1 VLRVTVGF
9 PAAMATG
16 VLSVAAAE
24 LDQTWV
30 SWSFFGAGVCVYL
43 LAARSFARPL
53 DVEALAAV
61 AATAVLA
68 TRLGLAGLRVAAG
81 VLLVGAALGWAAA
94 WVVLLRARR
103 LGPPTGSLLLT
114 VVSTEA
120 VAILGAVAS
129 RRLEPFA
136 LALFLIG
143 LALYPVA
150 LARIPP
156 GELRTGAGDMWI
168 AMGALAVS
176 TLAAAHVATVGGGAA
191 ARALASVL
199 WIAATCWLPV
209 LVFAELRWR
218 RLRFE
223 PKRWSTVFPL
233 GMYSACS
240 TAVAGEGSLAPGLVG
255 RAFFWLAVAAW
266 LAAAVGALHRPS
278 A

>member
-1 VLRVTVGF
+1 MPRVNVGF

-24 LDQTWV
+24 LDHTWV
-30 SWSFFGAGVCVYL
+30 SWTFFGVAGCVYVF
-43 LAARSFARPL
+43 AARSFSRRV
-53 DVEALAAV
+53 DVELLAAV

-68 TRLGLAGLRVAAG
+68 TRLALARLDVAADVLLAAAG
-81 VLLVGAALGWAAA
+81 VGWIAA
-94 WVVLLRARR
+94 WAVLLRSRR
-103 LGPPTGSLLLT
+103 FGPPTGSLLLS

-120 VAILGAVAS
+120 VAILAAVAS
-129 RRLEPFA
+129 RRLEA
-136 LALFLIG
+136 LALVALVVG

-156 GELRTGAGDMWI
+156 GELRTGAGDIWI

-176 TLAAAHVATVGGGAA
+176 TLAAAHVAAAGGGSPL
-191 ARALASVL
+191 RVLASVL
-199 WIAATCWLPV
+199 WLGATCWLPV

-223 PKRWSTVFPL
+223 PKRWSSVFPL

-240 TAVAGEGSLAPGLVG
+240 TAVAREAGLAPVLVG
-255 RAFFWLAVAAW
+255 RAFFWVAVAAW
-266 LAAAVGALHRPS
+266 LAVAAGALHRPS